1 MHFSLCVP
9 NATQEICTILAQI
22 KIAVLQANGVLIL
35 PIKNSKLK
43 LNAKTIKNLDL
54 QCCSG
59 HTKTSKQLQVS
70 NTDHVGI
77 IKEKNCT
84 INQFT
89 VVMSSIPAIHA
100 IRLITSPNVFFFLHS
115 YIRMSQ
121 PSLSTSGAQAK
132 CGCIWRAAIFVK
144 EIESLK
150 TKQTLIDIFKILMI

>member
-1 MHFSLCVP
+1 MLDAFQLVCPQLNSRDLYYIGP
-9 NATQEICTILAQI
+9 I
-22 KIAVLQANGVLIL
+22 KIAVLKANGVLIL

-43 LNAKTIKNLDL
+43 FNAKTIKNFDL

-100 IRLITSPNVFFFLHS
+100 IRLITSLNVFSFFHS

-121 PSLSTSGAQAK
+121 PFLSTSGAQAK
-132 CGCIWRAAIFVK
+132 CSCI
-144 EIESLK
+144 
-150 TKQTLIDIFKILMI
+150 

>member
-9 NATQEICTILAQI
+9 NSTQEICTILAQI
-22 KIAVLQANGVLIL
+22 KIAVLKANGVLIL

-43 LNAKTIKNLDL
+43 FNAKTIKNFDL

-59 HTKTSKQLQVS
+59 HTKTSKQLQGS

-89 VVMSSIPAIHA
+89 VVMSTIPAIHA
-100 IRLITSPNVFFFLHS
+100 IRLITSPNVFFFPALLYTHES
-115 YIRMSQ
+115 TVFKYFR
-121 PSLSTSGAQAK
+121 STS
-132 CGCIWRAAIFVK
+132 
-144 EIESLK
+144 
-150 TKQTLIDIFKILMI
+150 